1 MGLSRGTAVLRHIRV
16 RHLHDAGTY
25 AAPARLY
32 RFAVYFRASA
42 WSWVR
47 QFTSDCMGAVIAEVV
62 NGRVI
67 AIANV
72 RGIFDRRVVAC
83 GGHVAP

>member
-1 MGLSRGTAVLRHIRV
+1 VDGVSVAHECKDDVGYKAFGLW
-16 RHLHDAGTY
+16 
-25 AAPARLY
+25 
-32 RFAVYFRASA
+32 VYFRASA

-72 RGIFDRRVVAC
+72 RGIFDRRGLWWTRSFLTFAR
-83 GGHVAP
+83 GLATRYER